1 MSIVSKSFPAK
12 ILLFGE
18 YSILLGSSAL
28 SIPYHEFVAELRIP
42 ENTGKE
48 PVKRHV
54 TSNQH
59 LFTFY
64 EFLAGMGDELTQIMD
79 FTRFHDDLKKGLYFD
94 STIPAGYG
102 LGSSGALVAAVYERF
117 VKQLTTEDELSRPEE
132 IISLKKIFSDMESF
146 FHGRSSG
153 FDPCVSFLGKPLF
166 LRSDG
171 VPETITLPRDF
182 TIGGAGIFLVNTGQ
196 TGRTA
201 PLVRWFLDRFKPDNR
216 ITEEG
221 QVLANLVSSL
231 INSFLAFDGT
241 AFWKLIREF
250 SIIQNHDFTPMI
262 PETYIPLWKEGI
274 ETGLFYLKLC
284 GSGGGGYLTAFT
296 PDIRKATE
304 YLKKKGYTPVLIRI
318 D

>member
-1 MSIVSKSFPAK
+1 
-12 ILLFGE
+12 
-18 YSILLGSSAL
+18 
-28 SIPYHEFVAELRIP
+28 
-42 ENTGKE
+42 
-48 PVKRHV
+48 
-54 TSNQH
+54 
-59 LFTFY
+59 
-64 EFLAGMGDELTQIMD
+64 
-79 FTRFHDDLKKGLYFD
+79 
-94 STIPAGYG
+94 
-102 LGSSGALVAAVYERF
+102 
-117 VKQLTTEDELSRPEE
+117 
-132 IISLKKIFSDMESF
+132 MESF

-241 AFWKLIREF
+241 TFWKLIREF

-304 YLKKKGYTPVLIRI
+304 YIKNKDYTTVLIRI
-318 D
+318 DSVMKDIRAS